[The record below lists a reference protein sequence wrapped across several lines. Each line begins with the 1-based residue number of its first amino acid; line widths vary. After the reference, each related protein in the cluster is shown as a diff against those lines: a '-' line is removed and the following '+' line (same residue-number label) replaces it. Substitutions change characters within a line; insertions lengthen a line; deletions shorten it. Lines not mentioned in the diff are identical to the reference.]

1 MLLLCADM
9 VGVTS
14 VLVVPVLTS
23 ILLIST
29 ELPIHSLM
37 SWHMMMITM
46 MSMVRPR
53 RLRHQR
59 KTGKHF
65 GSGTGSP
72 YLEARCREGRAIRL
86 FFLCLLLV

>member
-1 MLLLCADM
+1 
-9 VGVTS
+9 
-14 VLVVPVLTS
+14 
-23 ILLIST
+23 
-29 ELPIHSLM
+29 
-37 SWHMMMITM
+37 M

-72 YLEARCREGRAIRL
+72 YLEARCSDGRAIRL